1 MTAEVCWYKPAPDG
15 GVEPLQRCV
24 ERHQP
29 ACWRPL
35 LLTHPRWRC
44 STRRCQAKCS
54 PNSSRSSLGYV
65 LHHVELKQYACTPR
79 HLTTALA
86 FWTTSLHH
94 SHHHSH
100 TFCIMAQL
108 FYCISIFFSYKIMMA
123 QLFTDRPKY
132 TCKAHLVTPTMA
144 SMAPKQLLMQSLI
157 ACVDILWNTHTHNPS
172 CFSTLLRSMA
182 ETESSEGPPHCH
194 YKDIMFSV
202 QDDTTFGLRF
212 CNITM
217 LHGGHQQNHSCLA
230 AVVRLHRP
238 EKATALWDVVYLRY
252 PAYLDWCWSKL
263 NKLHK
268 KLSSKCYLSFFFR

>member
-1 MTAEVCWYKPAPDG
+1 MN
-15 GVEPLQRCV
+15 LNI
-24 ERHQP
+24 
-29 ACWRPL
+29 
-35 LLTHPRWRC
+35 
-44 STRRCQAKCS
+44 SSCQAKCS
-54 PNSSRSSLGYV
+54 SNSSRSSLGYA
-65 LHHVELKQYACTPR
+65 LHHIELKQYACTPR

-123 QLFTDRPKY
+123 QLFIDRPKY

-238 EKATALWDVVYLRY
+238 EKATALWDAKSEFLPCKYTVQ
-252 PAYLDWCWSKL
+252 
-263 NKLHK
+263 
-268 KLSSKCYLSFFFR
+268 

>member
-1 MTAEVCWYKPAPDG
+1 MCTFVEVSKRLSSASGVVSLSKFYGIVDSSLSYLRTQSPPETNPAS
-15 GVEPLQRCV
+15 
-24 ERHQP
+24 
-29 ACWRPL
+29 PL
-35 LLTHPRWRC
+35 LLTRWRC
-44 STRRCQAKCS
+44 SNSRAVKLCS
-54 PNSSRSSLGYV
+54 PSNSRSSIGYV
-65 LHHVELKQYACTPR
+65 LDHVELKQYACTPR
-79 HLTTALA
+79 HLTIAL
-86 FWTTSLHH
+86 WTTATTT
-94 SHHHSH
+94 H
-100 TFCIMAQL
+100 TLSA
-108 FYCISIFFSYKIMMA
+108 
-123 QLFTDRPKY
+123 
-132 TCKAHLVTPTMA
+132 
-144 SMAPKQLLMQSLI
+144 SLI

-268 KLSSKCYLSFFFR
+268 QLSSKCYLSIFLENQMWLLFKIKWTP

>member
-1 MTAEVCWYKPAPDG
+1 
-15 GVEPLQRCV
+15 
-24 ERHQP
+24 
-29 ACWRPL
+29 
-35 LLTHPRWRC
+35 
-44 STRRCQAKCS
+44 
-54 PNSSRSSLGYV
+54 
-65 LHHVELKQYACTPR
+65 
-79 HLTTALA
+79 
-86 FWTTSLHH
+86 
-94 SHHHSH
+94 
-100 TFCIMAQL
+100 MAQL

-123 QLFTDRPKY
+123 QLFIDRPMY
-132 TCKAHLVTPTMA
+132 TCKVHLLTPTMA
-144 SMAPKQLLMQSLI
+144 SMVPKQLLMQPLI

-172 CFSTLLRSMA
+172 CFSTLLSSMA

-217 LHGGHQQNHSCLA
+217 LHGGHQQNHLCLA

-263 NKLHK
+263 DKLHK
-268 KLSSKCYLSFFFR
+268 FI